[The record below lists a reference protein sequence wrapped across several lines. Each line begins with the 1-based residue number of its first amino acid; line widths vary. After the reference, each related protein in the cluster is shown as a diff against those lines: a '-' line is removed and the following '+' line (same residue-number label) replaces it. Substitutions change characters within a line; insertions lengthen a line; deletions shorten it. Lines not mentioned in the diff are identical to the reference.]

1 MQADGTRQTHTP
13 TAAGYGGLLPS
24 LRAASSRGLSP
35 LTTPSWRKT
44 MTGTDE
50 NELLDAKQIHEEFGL
65 SPSRLS
71 ELFRDRATTGCP
83 DPDEI
88 DGRRRRWKR
97 GTIGPFLSAHR
108 AAKTSQSPVRHSLLT
123 GPRDRLMPTSEVAK
137 VLGHKRT
144 VTLLGWLQDRPG
156 YFPEPDVEETTDGGR
171 LRRFWYLGTVADWI
185 AQRPGPGNTQSKT
198 RPPAAAPVE
207 DGDPEE
213 LLDTKQAA
221 PMLGYSNHLE
231 LNRAIARGVLPE
243 LARPDDVLRSDRG
256 LTSNRYKRRRV
267 VALARA
273 RHQLP
278 TSSEL
283 AQHRMEAAT
292 QALRTAADPN
302 AVTIEALAEAHPGH
316 GSTLAWKKTID
327 EARGTIQA
335 D

>member
-1 MQADGTRQTHTP
+1 MQADSTRQTLTL
-13 TAAGYGGLLPS
+13 TAADDGLLPT
-24 LRAASSRGLSP
+24 LRASSSRGPSP

-50 NELLDAKQIHEEFGL
+50 NELLDAKQIHDEFGL

-71 ELFRDRATTGCP
+71 ELYRDRTTTGCP
-83 DPDEI
+83 EPDETE
-88 DGRRRRWKR
+88 GRRRRWKR
-97 GTIGPFLSAHR
+97 GTIGPFLTAHR
-108 AAKTSQSPVRHSLLT
+108 AAKASQSSVRHSLLT
-123 GPRDRLMPTSEVAK
+123 GPRDQLMSTSEVAK

-156 YFPEPDVEETTDGGR
+156 YFPEPDVTETTDGGR
-171 LRRFWYLGTVADWI
+171 LRRSWYLGTVADWI
-185 AQRPGPGNTQSKT
+185 DQRPGPGNTQSKART
-198 RPPAAAPVE
+198 QAAAPVE

-221 PMLGYSNHLE
+221 PMLGYSSHLE

-273 RHQLP
+273 RQQVP

-283 AQHRMEAAT
+283 AQRRLEAAMH
-292 QALRTAADPN
+292 ALRAAVDPG
-302 AVTIEALAEAHPGH
+302 AVTIEVLAESLPGH
-316 GSTLAWKKTID
+316 GSTIAWKKTID
-327 EARGTIQA
+327 EARSSMQA
-335 D
+335 G